1 MQKVLQ
7 RTARAKAQAAR
18 RAAKQL
24 EKQRSAKAT
33 TERREAESIRKSAV
47 QDIRNARIARREDR
61 ELGPLAPR
69 RDVGDLK
76 DTYGTMNSSRL
87 RGTIKRPEDRKD
99 AQLIVVGD
107 RVVIIE
113 GRDKGRIGQVSSVDR
128 KRHEAVVKGL
138 NMVRVELPPDRHRN
152 YQRV

>member
-18 RAAKQL
+18 RAAIRL
-24 EKQRSAKAT
+24 EKERSSRAT
-33 TERREAESIRKSAV
+33 LERKERDDVRRMAF

-76 DTYGTMNSSRL
+76 ETYGAMDVRRSRSVE
-87 RGTIKRPEDRKD
+87 KREEDRTD

-107 RVVIIE
+107 RVVVIQ
-113 GRDKGRIGQVSSVDR
+113 GRDKGRIGQVTSVDR
-128 KRHEAVVKGL
+128 KRHEAVVKGV
-138 NMVRVELPPDRHRN
+138 NMVCV
-152 YQRV
+152 